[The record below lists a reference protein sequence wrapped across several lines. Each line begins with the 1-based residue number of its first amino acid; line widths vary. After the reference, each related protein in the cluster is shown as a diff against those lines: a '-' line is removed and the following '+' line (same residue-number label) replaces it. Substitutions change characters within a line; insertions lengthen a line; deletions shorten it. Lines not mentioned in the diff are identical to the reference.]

1 VLNIIIMTSYL
12 AWSSKRVSRLICTH
26 ASIMTS
32 IVDQIQANV
41 TCEANDNLGEYEENA
56 REKQKIQIY
65 RIKHKLP
72 LIPSHKDGKYQFP
85 PVNQQSE
92 KHQGIW

>member
-1 VLNIIIMTSYL
+1 VLNIIIMTGYL

-65 RIKHKLP
+65 RIKHK
-72 LIPSHKDGKYQFP
+72 IPSFQAIRMANINFP
-85 PVNQQSE
+85 P
-92 KHQGIW
+92 

>member
-1 VLNIIIMTSYL
+1 
-12 AWSSKRVSRLICTH
+12 
-26 ASIMTS
+26 MTS

-72 LIPSHKDGKYQFP
+72 SFQAIRMANINSP
-85 PVNQQSE
+85 P
-92 KHQGIW
+92 